1 MSAANYS
8 KTITDLKREIFY
20 KKKKGI
26 LLFAVVKQGHFKTS
40 KAKLNK
46 SKKRGQ
52 R

>member
-1 MSAANYS
+1 MSASYS
-8 KTITDLKREIFY
+8 KTIRDFKKEIFC

-26 LLFAVVKQGHFKTS
+26 LLIAVVKQGHFKTS
-40 KAKLNK
+40 KTKMNT